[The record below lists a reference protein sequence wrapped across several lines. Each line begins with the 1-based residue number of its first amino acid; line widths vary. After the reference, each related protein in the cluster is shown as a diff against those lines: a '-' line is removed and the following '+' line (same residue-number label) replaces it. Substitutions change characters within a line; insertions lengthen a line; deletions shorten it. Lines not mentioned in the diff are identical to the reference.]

1 MLLYKQCNPG
11 QTKKLCL
18 VCSFMRSRKKTCT
31 LYIFNLVSF
40 EQQSA

>member
-1 MLLYKQCNPG
+1 
-11 QTKKLCL
+11 
-18 VCSFMRSRKKTCT
+18 MRSRKKTCT